1 MSRLFCAAGAGV
13 IDCPPGHVSKA
24 EKLVYG
30 RRFQVPFSDCIRRE
44 ISISTIAVGN
54 IFEDDQVNI
63 IVAAGHANLCD
74 IARLHVPVTAWK
86 QPSKGIPTRG
96 GPSSISVASCN
107 SSAIVPGRT
116 FHCTHE
122 RKALN
127 TSS

>member
-1 MSRLFCAAGAGV
+1 MSRLFCTAGAGV
-13 IDCPPGHVSKA
+13 IDCPTGHVSQA
-24 EKLVYG
+24 GKLVYG

-44 ISISTIAVGN
+44 VGISTIAVGN
-54 IFEDDQVNI
+54 IFEVDHVNI
-63 IVAAGHANLCD
+63 IIAAGRANLCD
-74 IARLHVPVTAWK
+74 IARLNVPATAWK

-107 SSAIVPGRT
+107 SSAIAPGRT

-122 RKALN
+122 RETPN